1 MDLKKANETY
11 IKLKAELEAEQAK
24 ADKTK
29 SFVESYRNKIVI
41 QEGKKAEAQENG
53 SETGVKVAT
62 EEIKRLK
69 EEIKRIQ
76 EESKAQQEELTKQ
89 QEKLETI
96 VHEIKQDPQMK
107 AHLEKVTA
115 TKYLRDLKVADAEKQ
130 ALENRIEQHT
140 KVEKLVDEN
149 ATMKNHLTGLMGAKL
164 TIKQLQEEISKL
176 DGKNDPTSLNE
187 KTVKE
192 NQIKEAESKY
202 ARIKNEVME
211 YIYNHQ
217 LGIEEQTIASIVEGK
232 VAVDKKTHQI
242 DIKASIQNNRVAID
256 KKLQSKNRQIEHYTR
271 GIERLGYTIT
281 TPAEEA
287 QKKGQV
293 AEQQGVASTQIA
305 KEPEKEETNKESW
318 WKRAKDKVS
327 SWKWVQKMAKFFT
340 YEVEE
345 EPKQLQEGEKAPKQQ
360 ESKTTTQAK
369 PEVKQQESKKEFKNS
384 LKYEVVQNIAE
395 EMYKQNLKEAKREL
409 RKETKKEVEPEEAEK

>member
-29 SFVESYRNKIVI
+29 SVVESYRNKIVI

-76 EESKAQQEELTKQ
+76 EESKEQQEELTQK

-96 VHEIKQDPQMK
+96 INEIKQDPQMK

-149 ATMKNHLTGLMGAKL
+149 ATMRNHLTGLMGAKL
-164 TIKQLQEEISKL
+164 TVKQLQEEISKL
-176 DGKNDPTSLNE
+176 EGKNDPTSLNE

-232 VAVDKKTHQI
+232 VAVDKKTHRI
-242 DIKASIQNNRVAID
+242 DIKASIQNNRAAID
-256 KKLQSKNRQIEHYTR
+256 KKLQSKNRQMEHYTR
-271 GIERLGYTIT
+271 GIEKLGYTIT

-287 QKKGQV
+287 QKQEQV
-293 AEQQGVASTQIA
+293 AEPQGVASTQLA
-305 KEPEKEETNKESW
+305 KEPEKEEANKESW

-345 EPKQLQEGEKAPKQQ
+345 EPKQLEEGRAKSETKPEAKQQ
-360 ESKTTTQAK
+360 ESKQ
-369 PEVKQQESKKEFKNS
+369 EFKNS

-395 EMYKQNLKEAKREL
+395 EMYKQNLKEAKKEL
-409 RKETKKEVEPEEAEK
+409 GKESKKEVEPEEAEK